1 MKVQIS
7 LTAEG
12 FVSRIVEKNIFAVLD
27 TLFAI
32 NAKCLNEYFRC
43 VCE

>member
-1 MKVQIS
+1 MKVQIL

-12 FVSRIVEKNIFAVLD
+12 FVSRIVEKNIFAVLN
-27 TLFAI
+27 TLSAI
-32 NAKCLNEYFRC
+32 NAKCLNEDFRC